1 MGQLLVNACV
11 QQLLAWAKVW
21 SPMAADEER
30 DAAWRAL
37 GLPLPFSAVEAEF
50 WTTFHAGMP
59 MPKVPLLLH
68 AAMSRDGGAVRED
81 FMLVLRHLGLGWSEH
96 VLPADHLGAVCEI
109 LAVAVTRGEDVLL
122 RELHQR
128 YLAPWCAFAARVLRE
143 EDSPLQFLPERFAHA
158 IEQTRLEGTVT
169 C

>member
-1 MGQLLVNACV
+1 MGQLLVNGSV

-21 SPMAADEER
+21 SPLVADEER
-30 DAAWRAL
+30 LAAWQAL
-37 GLPLPFSAVEAEF
+37 ELPLPFSAVEAEF
-50 WTTFHAGMP
+50 WTTFHADMP

-68 AAMSRDGGAVRED
+68 AAMSRDGAAVRED

-128 YLAPWCAFAARVLRE
+128 YLAPWCDFAVRTLE
-143 EDSPLQFLPERFAHA
+143 ERDSPLQCLPERFALA
-158 IEQTRLEGTVT
+158 LERTRLEGTVT